1 MEILEQQVFDQYNQN
16 LEEDKD
22 LVTLNETDLTQ
33 NNQNVQKKDFSDDDF
48 NGEPSKKKI
57 KLEKGKNLLKNSQIE
72 NSLFFE
78 VQQTPLTKSDVLTL
92 TGKN

>member
-48 NGEPSKKKI
+48 NEEPSKKKI